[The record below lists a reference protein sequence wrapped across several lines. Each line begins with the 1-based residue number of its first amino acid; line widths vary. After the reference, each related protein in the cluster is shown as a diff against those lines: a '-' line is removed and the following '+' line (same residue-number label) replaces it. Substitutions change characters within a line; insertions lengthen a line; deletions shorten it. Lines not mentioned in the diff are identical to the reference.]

1 MTRKTIKPKQKNI
14 SSENV
19 EELVDKVLTTPV
31 PPSLAYKYWCG
42 CCNFSAKTPS
52 GFRNHLYSTRHY
64 RNWSNE
70 VSSKDV
76 YVSGVSTSPKDTMLF
91 NERVSVSSSID
102 AGVASN
108 DIIHLLD
115 EIDGRSDASSGTEP
129 ELVVKELDEIESDVE
144 SEYASA
150 SASENESDMNEPDED
165 IDLPL
170 YGTGLF
176 YPDEVGLHRSRLSE
190 GSQSVRALKEEPP
203 RERPVSL
210 LMATAF
216 VLGMVAERCFS
227 QFVRNLCAC

>member
-1 MTRKTIKPKQKNI
+1 MTRKPKQKNI

-64 RNWSNE
+64 RNWS
-70 VSSKDV
+70 KDV
-76 YVSGVSTSPKDTMLF
+76 SVGGVSTSPKDTMLF
-91 NERVSVSSSID
+91 NERVPVSSPID

-108 DIIHLLD
+108 EIIHLLD
-115 EIDGRSDASSGTEP
+115 EIDGRSDASSGTESD
-129 ELVVKELDEIESDVE
+129 LDVNELDEIEPDVE
-144 SEYASA
+144 SEYASESA
-150 SASENESDMNEPDED
+150 SESASENESDMNEPDED

-176 YPDEVGLHRSRLSE
+176 YPDEVGLHRARLSE